1 METEFIRLEPRLI
14 RAVVNATGTKIK
26 ARAVRQALEEFL
38 KSQKRK
44 GLKKLAGKLRFY
56 THTDLERMRRDG

>member
-1 METEFIRLEPRLI
+1 METQLIRIEPRLI
-14 RAVVNATGTKIK
+14 QAVVAATGTKIK

-38 KSQKRK
+38 KAQKRK

-56 THTDLERMRRDG
+56 THADLDRMRRDG